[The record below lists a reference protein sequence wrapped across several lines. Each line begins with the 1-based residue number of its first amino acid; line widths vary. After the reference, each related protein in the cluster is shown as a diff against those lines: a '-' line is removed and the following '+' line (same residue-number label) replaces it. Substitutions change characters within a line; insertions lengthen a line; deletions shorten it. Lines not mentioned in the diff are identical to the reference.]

1 MSTIKEYFAF
11 ISYQR
16 KDEKIADSLRHTLE
30 HYHLPSNV
38 RKDNPSFPKTIYP
51 IFRDALELSG
61 GVLSEQIEQ
70 ALEQSKYLIVICSP
84 NSAKSPWV
92 NKEIHTFIRMEKE
105 RKIIPFII
113 DGEPN
118 SGNPDT
124 ECFPPAL
131 RELTGSRELLGIN
144 INELGREAA
153 AVKVVACMFGL
164 KFDVLWQR
172 FQREQR
178 RKKWMIVGGAIL
190 FALVSLGIGLYIER
204 KNVELDSA
212 NRQMKINQIRLD
224 SVNWQM
230 KINQS
235 RAVAEKINNTVDDL
249 GVLRAIDLLLE
260 VYPDDVYN
268 PNWPHTYDVE
278 NCLRKLYGKYCNN
291 QPYVSDVF
299 QGHEEVVDQLCYSPD
314 GKYLASGGYDK
325 SIRIWNLETG
335 QLDIKPILDNG
346 WITSLCYSPDGK
358 YIASGRFHGTIQIWD
373 VKDGSLIREDGPRDG
388 ELISSICYSPTGDLV
403 AFGQM
408 VNFGVFGDHS
418 RPIYIW
424 NIMNG
429 GKIRSLNGHKGT
441 INSISFSPDGR
452 FIASASEE
460 ETCIRIWDTISE
472 TQVGSL
478 VGHERTI
485 TKICYSLDGRS
496 LISASEDKTIR
507 IWDLGT
513 YTQIGNPLI
522 GHEASIISLSYSS
535 DGKSIISGSKDGN
548 IRIWKIETGELMK
561 VYQLNNL
568 SDMQTLCV
576 NPSKEEVAVALGKG
590 IIKMWNI
597 TKRAKNKTIV
607 VGLEGFEAVCYSPNG
622 RYIAYGGDDDA
633 IYIWDIETSKDLN
646 YSFVGHKK
654 KVTSV
659 CYSPDGKYIVSG
671 SGDGTIRIWNAE
683 NGQQI
688 SLKEHQGFV
697 TSICYSSDGKYIIFE
712 SNNLI
717 KKMNVTEDSMDLQE
731 CSVIEKETPFVN
743 TVDISPNSNDIIYG
757 GGYPNASKDIN
768 NSYAFLFNGLEH
780 KPLYGHRIDV
790 ETVCFSPD
798 GKLVASGSADH
809 TIRIWDKESGMPVGT
824 PLIGHESSVSSIC
837 YSPDG
842 KYLISGSDDGIILL
856 WDMKTYKQLGEPQKG
871 HEGGIYSVRFNPD
884 GKSFV
889 SISSAFKRTRV
900 GREIVP
906 AEIKL
911 WKFLSSHEIIQ
922 EMHKLL
928 KKRELTLKERQK
940 YYLE

>member
-16 KDEKIADSLRHTLE
+16 KDEKIADNLRHMLE

-38 RKDNPSFPKTIYP
+38 RKENPSFPKTIYP

-61 GVLSEQIEQ
+61 GVLSEQIEL

-84 NSAKSPWV
+84 NSAKSQWV
-92 NKEIHTFIRMEKE
+92 NKEIQTFIKLGKE

-118 SGNPDT
+118 LENPET

-153 AVKVVACMFGL
+153 AVKVVAYMFGL
-164 KFDVLWQR
+164 KFDSLWQR

-178 RKKWMIVGGAIL
+178 RKKWMMVGAAIL

-204 KNVELDSA
+204 KNVELDTV
-212 NRQMKINQIRLD
+212 NQQMKINQIRLD
-224 SVNWQM
+224 SINWQM

-260 VYPDDVYN
+260 VSPDDVYN
-268 PNWPHTYDVE
+268 LNWPHTYDVE
-278 NCLRKLYGKYCNN
+278 NCLRKLYDQYCNN
-291 QPYVSDVF
+291 QPFISDVF
-299 QGHEEVVDQLCYSPD
+299 LGHEGVVEQLCFSPD
-314 GKYLASGGYDK
+314 GEYLASGGYDK

-335 QLDIKPILDNG
+335 QLDINPILDNG
-346 WITSLCYSPDGK
+346 YVTSLCYSPDGK
-358 YIASGRFHGTIQIWD
+358 YITSGRFHGTIQIWD
-373 VKDGSLIREDGPRDG
+373 AKSGSLIRENGPEDG
-388 ELISSICYSPTGDLV
+388 EAISSICYSSDGNSI

-408 VNFGVFGDHS
+408 VNFGVWGDHS

-424 NIMNG
+424 DIKNG
-429 GKIRSLNGHKGT
+429 GKMRSLNGHKGT
-441 INSISFSPDGR
+441 INSICFSPNGR
-452 FIASASEE
+452 FIASSSEDE
-460 ETCIRIWDTISE
+460 KCIRIWDTISE
-472 TQVGSL
+472 NQVGSL
-478 VGHERTI
+478 VGHKETV
-485 TKICYSLDGRS
+485 TELCYSFDGKFI
-496 LISASEDKTIR
+496 ISASEDNTIR
-507 IWDLGT
+507 IWDLNT
-513 YTQIGNPLI
+513 YEQIGNTLI
-522 GHEASIISLSYSS
+522 GHETSIISLCCSS
-535 DGKSIISGSKDGN
+535 DGKRIISGSRDGN
-548 IRIWKIETGELMK
+548 IRVWEIETGELMK
-561 VYQLNNL
+561 VYQLNESNK
-568 SDMQTLCV
+568 QALCI
-576 NPSKEEVAVALGKG
+576 NPYKEEVAVAMDNG
-590 IIKMWNI
+590 IINMWNI
-597 TKRAKNKTIV
+597 AERVKCNTIA
-607 VGLEGFEAVCYSPNG
+607 VGPGGFEAVCYNPNG
-622 RYIAYGGDDDA
+622 RYIAYGDDDNV
-633 IYIWDIETSKDLN
+633 IYIWDIESSKKLN
-646 YSFVGHKK
+646 YSLVGHKK

-697 TSICYSSDGKYIIFE
+697 TSICYGADGKYIIFE
-712 SNNLI
+712 SDDLI
-717 KKMNVTEDSMDLQE
+717 KKMNVVEDSIDLQV
-731 CSVIEKETPFVN
+731 CSIVENELPFVN

-768 NSYAFLFNGLEH
+768 NSYVYLFNGFEH
-780 KPLYGHRIDV
+780 KPLYGHRLDV
-790 ETVCFSPD
+790 ETVCFSPN
-798 GKLVASGSADH
+798 GKQVASGSADH
-809 TIRIWDKESGMPVGT
+809 TIRIWDKESGMSIST
-824 PLIGHESSVSSIC
+824 PLIGHESSVISIC

-842 KYLISGSDDGIILL
+842 KYLVSGSYDGNIRI
-856 WDMKTYKQLGEPQKG
+856 WDMQVYKQLGEPIKG
-871 HEGGIYSVRFNPD
+871 HEGGINSVRFSPD

-900 GREIVP
+900 GWEIVP

-911 WKFLSSHEIIQ
+911 WKFSSNQEIIQ
-922 EMHKLL
+922 EMYKLL
-928 KKRELTLKERQK
+928 KKRELTLEERQK